1 MWDNKQCFEQ
11 NPYHLVKC
19 NAYGC
24 ECGKHF
30 CLTFHWGKHLDDIR
44 AQEQTKEKE
53 SKMKVWTM
61 VNRNGDV
68 VGVYL
73 DYQLAR
79 AAHRETDSLE
89 EWQPELTENAYEQI
103 RKALESKP

>member
-1 MWDNKQCFEQ
+1 
-11 NPYHLVKC
+11 
-19 NAYGC
+19 
-24 ECGKHF
+24 
-30 CLTFHWGKHLDDIR
+30 
-44 AQEQTKEKE
+44 
-53 SKMKVWTM
+53 MKVWTM